1 MELINNFSEIFLS
14 VWNKGILGVDIF
26 QILIGIG
33 IFLLFLV
40 FRGLISKLVIKKL
53 EIISKRTTN
62 KLDDTFVQ
70 SLVGPARFLPIVLGF
85 FIASYYM
92 TFSMEGREVVDT
104 INRTLITILIFWVIH
119 QIIEPVSYI
128 LSGLDKLL
136 TRELIGWIIKS
147 LKILIFIL
155 GLAAVLELWG
165 IKIGPIIAG
174 LGLFG
179 VAVALGAQ
187 DLFKNLISGILV
199 LVEKRFKI
207 GDWIAVEGI
216 IEGVVE
222 KIGFRSTTI
231 RKFDKSLAIIPNF
244 QFAENAVVNV
254 SETSNWLI
262 SWIITLQYDTTVDQL
277 KKIRDE
283 IENHINLSEDY
294 NTSIG
299 VAVRVDK
306 FSDSSIDMYVRCFTK
321 TGSWNNWLDVKER
334 LAIAI
339 KEISQEYYYNVF
351 GITLTFC
358 IINVL
363 ILKIISLIGLLK
375 INFNI
380 IFSLTNPFYF
390 LKIYSPLNNEFS
402 FELIYEMIFLFFNQF
417 NFNIIYSFLLLTTFL
432 LALKNIFFKSQ
443 NENYKNY
450 LYIVLF
456 SLIVFFLISMNNFRY
471 NVSYNIYILPF
482 LFLSI
487 GILLNTFKKKFYS
500 IMLISLLIINFTLN
514 IENYKKYI
522 YKPSNLDF
530 VCTNK
535 STRDFYYH
543 WARNFDEDF
552 FKKICLNS
560 NLLFK

>member
-1 MELINNFSEIFLS
+1 MEIFDNFKDLFLS
-14 VWNKGILGVDIF
+14 VWNRGILGIDIF
-26 QILIGIG
+26 EILIGLG
-33 IFLLFLV
+33 IFLIFLI
-40 FRGLISKLVIKKL
+40 FRGLISKLIIKKL

-70 SLVGPARFLPIVLGF
+70 SLTGPARFLPIVVGF

-92 TFSMEGREVVDT
+92 TFSTEGREVVDT

-119 QIIEPVSYI
+119 QIIEPISYI

-207 GDWIAVEGI
+207 GDWILVDGI
-216 IEGVVE
+216 IEGIVE

-262 SWIITLQYDTTVDQL
+262 SWIITLQYDTTVEQL

-283 IENHINLSEDY
+283 IENYINTSEDY
-294 NTSIG
+294 NTSVG

-321 TGSWNNWLDVKER
+321 SGSWSNWLDVKER
-334 LAIAI
+334 LAIGI
-339 KEISQEYYYNVF
+339 KEIVEKNGAAFAFPSQ
-351 GITLTFC
+351 
-358 IINVL
+358 
-363 ILKIISLIGLLK
+363 S
-375 INFNI
+375 
-380 IFSLTNPFYF
+380 
-390 LKIYSPLNNEFS
+390 IYVE
-402 FELIYEMIFLFFNQF
+402 
-417 NFNIIYSFLLLTTFL
+417 
-432 LALKNIFFKSQ
+432 
-443 NENYKNY
+443 
-450 LYIVLF
+450 
-456 SLIVFFLISMNNFRY
+456 
-471 NVSYNIYILPF
+471 
-482 LFLSI
+482 
-487 GILLNTFKKKFYS
+487 KK
-500 IMLISLLIINFTLN
+500 
-514 IENYKKYI
+514 
-522 YKPSNLDF
+522 
-530 VCTNK
+530 
-535 STRDFYYH
+535 
-543 WARNFDEDF
+543 
-552 FKKICLNS
+552 
-560 NLLFK
+560 